1 MIEKTIFIVKPIY
14 VPVEVHTTK
23 HTSKSLMSQEASF
36 PLTGKKKLR
45 VKKATQKSIYMER
58 PKPPNYTNSMS
69 TTLDQTKPKKCQT
82 SKAKRRQTLMN
93 NSRSRSPFN
102 NQRGSA

>member
-45 VKKATQKSIYMER
+45 VKKAT
-58 PKPPNYTNSMS
+58 
-69 TTLDQTKPKKCQT
+69 
-82 SKAKRRQTLMN
+82 
-93 NSRSRSPFN
+93 
-102 NQRGSA
+102 